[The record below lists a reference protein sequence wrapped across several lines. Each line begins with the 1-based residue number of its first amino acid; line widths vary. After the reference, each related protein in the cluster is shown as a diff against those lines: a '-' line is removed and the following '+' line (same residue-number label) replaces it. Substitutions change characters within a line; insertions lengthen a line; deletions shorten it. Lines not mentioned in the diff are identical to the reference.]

1 MVGVASFDGATP
13 TTVDGMSS
21 PLLRLVRATGLGALG
36 AFLYGLIRSARPR
49 PTPPAQ
55 GAASWEP
62 LGDEAPTP
70 TRSGPVTFTD
80 AGGSHVAATEA
91 TEDSAAD
98 EAADSTTGEATATPQ
113 SFVSHDLTETTGD
126 DTDSGDAAPWV
137 EPDAMG
143 ECPGSHPI
151 KGNDQSKIFHV
162 PGGMS
167 YSRTKAERC
176 YCDEASAEA
185 DGYRKAKR

>member
-1 MVGVASFDGATP
+1 
-13 TTVDGMSS
+13 MSS
-21 PLLRLVRATGLGALG
+21 PLFRFVRATGLGALA
-36 AFLYGLIRSARPR
+36 AFLYGLIRSARR
-49 PTPPAQ
+49 QPTPPAQ

-62 LGDEAPTP
+62 LGDEVPTP

-80 AGGSHVAATEA
+80 LGGSEVAAAAAPDEASDEA
-91 TEDSAAD
+91 TI
-98 EAADSTTGEATATPQ
+98 TPQ
-113 SFVSHDLTETTGD
+113 GFVSHDLTETASE
-126 DTDSGDAAPWV
+126 DTESDEASPWV